1 MNGTLWKYISVIG
14 SCVASTEIGVG
25 CSVLDIQSLFI
36 GNKLAEG
43 RILRSAAW
51 VWGGYSTYP
60 PTCCLNCCILANW
73 NFIHGIQ
80 YFHFA
85 KRSKLMKLKF
95 VDPIVKTDVLRYSV
109 KNL

>member
-1 MNGTLWKYISVIG
+1 M
-14 SCVASTEIGVG
+14 ASTEIGVG

-36 GNKLAEG
+36 GSKLVES
-43 RILRSAAW
+43 RILRSAAG
-51 VWGGYSTYP
+51 VWGGYFTYP

-80 YFHFA
+80 QYSFCKA
-85 KRSKLMKLKF
+85 QQVNEVKVR
-95 VDPIVKTDVLRYSV
+95 DPIVKTDVLRHSV